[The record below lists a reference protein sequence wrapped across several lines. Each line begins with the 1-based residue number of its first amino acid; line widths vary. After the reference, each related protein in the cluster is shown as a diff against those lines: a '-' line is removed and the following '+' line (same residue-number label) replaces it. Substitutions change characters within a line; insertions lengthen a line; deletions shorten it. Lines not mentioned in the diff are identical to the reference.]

1 MKYIETVDGNLHI
14 RTLAGT
20 RVISNRNFNYK
31 KIKTLLEEGAKSKE
45 ILPLL
50 EEPAMP
56 DGMYEVFLLEE
67 ENLMYYLHTI
77 TTDTGGPVST
87 VKCLNGATEL
97 RDDYASR
104 AKFAGV
110 YVSVEDIIDDWPE
123 YAL

>member
-20 RVISNRNFNYK
+20 KVISNRNFNYK
-31 KIKTLLEEGAKSKE
+31 KIKTLLENGAKSKD
-45 ILPLL
+45 IFPLL

-67 ENLMYYLHTI
+67 ENIMYYLHTT
-77 TTDTGGPVST
+77 TTDTGGPISSRT
-87 VKCLNGATEL
+87 RLDGKTSLS
-97 RDDYASR
+97 DDHASR

-110 YVSVEDIIDDWPE
+110 YVSVDDIIEDWPE